1 MPHRSDDY
9 LSHAAQS
16 TSARPIA
23 SVQHAQHVALQYAQ
37 IYLEDDE
44 GGYDFDRFS
53 GHILTVYRRSRYSP
67 SVSSAASHC
76 DCGRRASL
84 RAHCAALFTCAHAQR
99 EPQRRTDVPPLSA
112 PPTPPCRPASVLWLR
127 RRWRCLR
134 LSVRLIDP
142 NESATRPCDSSRT
155 DCGSQRRVLRAAKLH
170 HAVLVVR
177 VPARPPRARSAVSFL
192 TSIRLCNTSVFS
204 AAAHRPDSTTVT
216 TCAAHRAMRSVQRCT
231 GLSCHQRCGLP
242 RSASKRSLS
251 AAVTRAFNG
260 TVDRTVFEDC
270 HSPADQSLS
279 TFR

>member
-1 MPHRSDDY
+1 MITYRMRHSRRPLDRLRPYNMRNTLRCNMRRYTLRTTRAGTTSTDSPVTSS
-9 LSHAAQS
+9 LSTAAAGTVRQ
-16 TSARPIA
+16 ARPLRHIVTVA
-23 SVQHAQHVALQYAQ
+23 DAHPCAPTVRPCSHVHTRSANRR
-37 IYLEDDE
+37 
-44 GGYDFDRFS
+44 G
-53 GHILTVYRRSRYSP
+53 VPMYRRSQPR
-67 SVSSAASHC
+67 
-76 DCGRRASL
+76 
-84 RAHCAALFTCAHAQR
+84 
-99 EPQRRTDVPPLSA
+99 PPH
-112 PPTPPCRPASVLWLR
+112 PCRPASVLWLR

-142 NESATRPCDSSRT
+142 NESATRPCDSSRA

-177 VPARPPRARSAVSFL
+177 VPARPPQARSAVSFL
-192 TSIRLCNTSVFS
+192 TSIRLCSTSVFS

-216 TCAAHRAMRSVQRCT
+216 TCPAHRAMRSVQRCT

-242 RSASKRSLS
+242 RSASKRSLP

-270 HSPADQSLS
+270 HSPADKSLS

>member
-1 MPHRSDDY
+1 MFTR
-9 LSHAAQS
+9 AAR
-16 TSARPIA
+16 TAEA
-23 SVQHAQHVALQYAQ
+23 
-37 IYLEDDE
+37 
-44 GGYDFDRFS
+44 
-53 GHILTVYRRSRYSP
+53 YR
-67 SVSSAASHC
+67 C
-76 DCGRRASL
+76 T
-84 RAHCAALFTCAHAQR
+84 AAL
-99 EPQRRTDVPPLSA
+99 S
-112 PPTPPCRPASVLWLR
+112 PAYPSLPSCLCTLR

-142 NESATRPCDSSRT
+142 NESATRPCDSSRA

-192 TSIRLCNTSVFS
+192 TSIRLCSTSVFS

-216 TCAAHRAMRSVQRCT
+216 ACAAHRAMRSVQRCT
-231 GLSCHQRCGLP
+231 GLSSHQCCGLP
-242 RSASKRSLS
+242 RSASKRSLP